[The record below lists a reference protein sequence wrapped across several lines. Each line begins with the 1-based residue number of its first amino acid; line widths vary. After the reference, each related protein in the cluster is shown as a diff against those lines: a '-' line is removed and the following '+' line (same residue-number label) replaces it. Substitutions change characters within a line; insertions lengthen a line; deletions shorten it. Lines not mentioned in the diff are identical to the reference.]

1 MNVLD
6 GLWNNATKT
15 INNFDYIG
23 TAART
28 VGQSLMQGVTNN
40 NTNKSKSLGNAFKDT
55 VSNNAGSKKSKA
67 EEKGAFSE
75 TFKAD
80 TIKNGKK
87 TVKKEGGFFKSFAT
101 SLGKGFIGIVKTI
114 GKVLTNNVI
123 NFGLNFL
130 PGGKIVQGIAGG
142 FISSFM
148 NRPKAPKTLS
158 ADKNI
163 KENKINT
170 KNAKENK
177 MNTKNANTVKGKEA
191 ADEFTKQIAQK
202 LTEPNKTLE
211 KTNGTVKTLNSLITA
226 DNKDKNN
233 SKVTTTTTKKPE
245 TKTQTLSEFLAESR
259 KNLANIQKDLG
270 KTQTTSRTI

>member
-101 SLGKGFIGIVKTI
+101 SLGKGFIGIIKTI

-123 NFGLNFL
+123 NFGLSFL

-158 ADKNI
+158 ADKN
-163 KENKINT
+163 
-170 KNAKENK
+170 AKENK
-177 MNTKNANTVKGKEA
+177 TNTKNANTVKGKEA

-233 SKVTTTTTKKPE
+233 SNVTTTKKPE

>member
-28 VGQSLMQGVTNN
+28 VGQSLMQGVTNNNN

-87 TVKKEGGFFKSFAT
+87 AVKKEGGFFKSFAT
-101 SLGKGFIGIVKTI
+101 SLGKGFIGIVKTV

-123 NFGLNFL
+123 NFGLSFL

-158 ADKNI
+158 ADK
-163 KENKINT
+163 KI
-170 KNAKENK
+170 KENK

-202 LTEPNKTLE
+202 LTEPGKTLE

-226 DNKDKNN
+226 DNKENN
-233 SKVTTTTTKKPE
+233 SKVTTTKKPE

-270 KTQTTSRTI
+270 KTQTTSRII

>member
-28 VGQSLMQGVTNN
+28 VGQSLMQGVTNNNN

-87 TVKKEGGFFKSFAT
+87 AVKKEGGFFKSFAT
-101 SLGKGFIGIVKTI
+101 SLGKGFIGIVKTV

-123 NFGLNFL
+123 NFGLSFL

-158 ADKNI
+158 ADK
-163 KENKINT
+163 KI
-170 KNAKENK
+170 KENK
-177 MNTKNANTVKGKEA
+177 MNTKNANAVKGKEA

-233 SKVTTTTTKKPE
+233 SNVTTTTTKKPE

>member
-1 MNVLD
+1 MNILD
-6 GLWNNATKT
+6 GLWNSATKT

-28 VGQSLMQGVTNN
+28 VGQSLVQGVTNN

-87 TVKKEGGFFKSFAT
+87 VVKKEGGFFKSFAT
-101 SLGKGFIGIVKTI
+101 SLGKGFIGILKTI
-114 GKVLTNNVI
+114 GRVLTNNVI
-123 NFGLNFL
+123 NFGLSLL
-130 PGGKIVQGIAGG
+130 PGGKLVQGIAGG

-158 ADKNI
+158 ADKKT
-163 KENKINT
+163 KENKT
-170 KNAKENK
+170 
-177 MNTKNANTVKGKEA
+177 NTKNANAVKGKEA

-202 LTEPNKTLE
+202 LTEPDKTLE
-211 KTNGTVKTLNSLITA
+211 KTNEAVKTLNSLITT
-226 DNKDKNN
+226 DSKDKTN
-233 SKVTTTTTKKPE
+233 SNVTVTKKPE
-245 TKTQTLSEFLAESR
+245 TKTQTLSEFLVESR